1 MSVINQHALLG
12 PHIGGITRDRYIMH
26 VWSGDR
32 DKSLWPNAYE
42 YELIMPVEYRNIR
55 RVSLLTVEMCSSA
68 YTIDSTN
75 NQLVIAFNDESSP
88 TTVTITPGSYTPPNM
103 ALALEDAIN
112 AANGGAFQTVTVT
125 YNTSTRKFS
134 TTTTL
139 AAGFNY
145 MVLASVTSG
154 NANFTSMTIWDNLG
168 FTDHT
173 ANLPLANGATDVI
186 IAPSAASLKEDRFI
200 IMEIVRPTIMTGHMN
215 SSGDHYQPF
224 AKIIFDTDSSAN
236 FPAQSSV
243 YDFVS
248 SPVEF
253 RNIGKVDRMLF
264 RFRRPD
270 GRFYDFNRFNHS
282 FTLEF
287 ITK

>member
-1 MSVINQHALLG
+1 MSVINQHS
-12 PHIGGITRDRYIMH
+12 HITDNVVRDRYVMH

-32 DKSLWPNAYE
+32 DKTLWPNAYE

-68 YTIDSTN
+68 YSIDSTN
-75 NQLVIAFNDESSP
+75 NQLVVAFNNESSP
-88 TTVTITPGSYTPPNM
+88 TTITITPGSYTPPNM
-103 ALALEDAIN
+103 AIALEQAIN
-112 AANGGAFQTVTVT
+112 ASNGGAFQTVTVT
-125 YNTSTRKFS
+125 YDPSTRKFS
-134 TTTTL
+134 TTTTQPN
-139 AAGFNY
+139 GFNY
-145 MVLASVTSG
+145 MILDSETAG
-154 NANFTSMTIWDNLG
+154 NANFSNNLIWDNLG
-168 FTDHT
+168 FTDKT
-173 ANLPLANGATDVI
+173 ANLPLTNGSTAVIVAPNIAN
-186 IAPSAASLKEDRFI
+186 LKEDRFL
-200 IMEIVRPTIMTGHMN
+200 IMEIVRPRIMTGHMN

-224 AKIIFDTDSSAN
+224 AKIIFDTDSSIN

-248 SPVEF
+248 APVEF

-270 GRFYDFNRFNHS
+270 GRFYDFNRLEHS